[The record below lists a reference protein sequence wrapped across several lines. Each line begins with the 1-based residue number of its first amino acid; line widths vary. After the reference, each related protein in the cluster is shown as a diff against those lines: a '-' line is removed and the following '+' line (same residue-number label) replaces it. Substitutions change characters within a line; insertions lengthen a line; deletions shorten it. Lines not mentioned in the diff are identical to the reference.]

1 MQPEQAEAAQFG
13 PEGRQR
19 LRLGFEQAT
28 GHRAGLMAGQEAR
41 RRFARGRGA
50 LQKWRSTWI
59 NIYPISGACTC
70 EDSTCQP
77 AVGLVTS
84 ARAGHRWPG
93 RVMIQPGHR
102 SCGGRF
108 SAVTALGSVASV
120 HPKHSRDTNAYLEDV
135 LRKSRADTCDLL
147 DAIGTGFLL
156 FLVSQRWQ
164 SAWIDAI
171 PRNLEVRR
179 PNCLLDFCRESRFDS
194 VWKRQ
199 VENLHPCLGRSLC
212 VCHLHDSHVGD
223 GLGCLVPVPQVS
235 GNRVLPGPWTVTS
248 NPGTCQL
255 LSGPRSLFPSHLA

>member
-1 MQPEQAEAAQFG
+1 MLEELVTKARSSPDLSAYRTCPVPGTPTCTAAF
-13 PEGRQR
+13 
-19 LRLGFEQAT
+19 T
-28 GHRAGLMAGQEAR
+28 GTLDQNHSYLCRKSIYFLAQVYNLVHRD
-41 RRFARGRGA
+41 RGA
-50 LQKWRSTWI
+50 FS
-59 NIYPISGACTC
+59 
-70 EDSTCQP
+70 
-77 AVGLVTS
+77 S
-84 ARAGHRWPG
+84 ALL
-93 RVMIQPGHR
+93 
-102 SCGGRF
+102 
-108 SAVTALGSVASV
+108 TALGSVASV

-199 VENLHPCLGRSLC
+199 VENLHPYLGRSLC